1 MVSSGKKPKKEEC
14 FETFP
19 HFNYITKSFI
29 LFHMALSEDT
39 DIGSLIQF
47 SGNGDHNDGLEE
59 NKKCLRRSLICRN
72 KDAPSKI
79 K

>member
-1 MVSSGKKPKKEEC
+1 
-14 FETFP
+14 
-19 HFNYITKSFI
+19 
-29 LFHMALSEDT
+29 MALSEDT

-47 SGNGDHNDGLEE
+47 SGNADHNDGLEE

>member
-1 MVSSGKKPKKEEC
+1 
-14 FETFP
+14 
-19 HFNYITKSFI
+19 
-29 LFHMALSEDT
+29 MALSEGT

-47 SGNGDHNDGLEE
+47 SGNGGHNDGLEE

-72 KDAPSKI
+72 KDAASKI